1 MKSNIDKIIYSN
13 GVKEI
18 FSSQPA
24 TQTNQVVITNNETPR
39 DYYNRPIIASN
50 KIEKWGLQYR
60 YHNERLT
67 ERDLYEILNQTKDK
81 KIVSLVAQAKEAKGM
96 QYLGFLAIPFG
107 VASGIFFLKSTGMF
121 NTSYSNSNRNQYG
134 LNNNDLVLSGI
145 FLAGTITFPIISG
158 VQKAKRNTYNHD
170 AVKLYNE
177 KF

>member
-1 MKSNIDKIIYSN
+1 M
-13 GVKEI
+13 E
-18 FSSQPA
+18 Q
-24 TQTNQVVITNNETPR
+24 
-39 DYYNRPIIASN
+39 
-50 KIEKWGLQYR
+50 
-60 YHNERLT
+60 RL
-67 ERDLYEILNQTKDK
+67 RRQKDFFFCKNFKDK
-81 KIVSLVAQAKEAKGM
+81 KIVSLVAQAKEAIGM